1 MRRAVLAAEQ
11 TLESEFA
18 ARLNSTGTQR
28 SPAPQSAIDAHG
40 LRCLTRALT
49 VMSESFLPQS
59 LDSGY
64 SHGRSQLAHSSAS
77 SDCATALAA
86 ERRRPERCKNRD
98 QELKREPFPCL
109 INSAGSS
116 TYPARKSVRSTRATP
131 FPPATKTSGHRAGVH
146 RRSAVHFVT
155 AGDGAPPWQRP
166 RARSLSRELLV
177 TGKSWQASATAS
189 LRALTS
195 SPRQGPARAGIRV
208 HCSSPPSQRCGARAK
223 QSACHRDR
231 WAFPWTATRS

>member
-1 MRRAVLAAEQ
+1 MKSSASRSIQVDTSEASVDDAASRARGRTNFGERIRGASQQHRDTA
-11 TLESEFA
+11 
-18 ARLNSTGTQR
+18 
-28 SPAPQSAIDAHG
+28 
-40 LRCLTRALT
+40 LTRAAVSDRRT
-49 VMSESFLPQS
+49 WTSM
-59 LDSGY
+59 LDPRPDCYVGEL
-64 SHGRSQLAHSSAS
+64 LASIPRQRIQPRQISAR
-77 SDCATALAA
+77 AL
-86 ERRRPERCKNRD
+86 ERE
-98 QELKREPFPCL
+98 
-109 INSAGSS
+109 
-116 TYPARKSVRSTRATP
+116 